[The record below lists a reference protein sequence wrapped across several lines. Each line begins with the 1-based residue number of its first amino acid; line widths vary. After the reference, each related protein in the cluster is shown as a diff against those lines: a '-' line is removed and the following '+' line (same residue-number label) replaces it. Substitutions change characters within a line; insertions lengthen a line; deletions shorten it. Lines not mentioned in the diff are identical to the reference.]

1 MGRFGLLL
9 PACLLAVGVFFWLLC
24 LALPCIGCFGCSGL
38 LWLAWAA
45 LAACAFRSI
54 ATQVY
59 GGVLVPFFA
68 FFHNFFDILTHLKLS
83 CNFWTFFYDFGSIF
97 RGFGKGLGRILGGF
111 FDDFG

>member
-54 ATQVY
+54 ATQVLPY
-59 GGVLVPFFA
+59 VGSFFA
-68 FFHNFFDILTHLKLS
+68 LVAHFFDFFTHLKSS
-83 CNFWTFFYDFGSIF
+83 CIFDTFFW
-97 RGFGKGLGRILGGF
+97 GFGAIF
-111 FDDFG
+111 